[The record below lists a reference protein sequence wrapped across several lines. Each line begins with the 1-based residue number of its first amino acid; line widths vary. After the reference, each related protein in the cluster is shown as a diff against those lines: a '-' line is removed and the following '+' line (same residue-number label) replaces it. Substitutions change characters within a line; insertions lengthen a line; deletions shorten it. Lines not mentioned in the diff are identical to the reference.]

1 MKHAK
6 SDLLQGT
13 LALLILRTLASGGMH
28 GAHRAIDPIR
38 ALRAD

>member
-13 LALLILRTLASGGMH
+13 LDLLDLFEVAPALAAEVRKAK
-28 GAHRAIDPIR
+28 GA
-38 ALRAD
+38 